1 MGNDRRS
8 TTMKVLAGVSA
19 ALLAAGPL
27 AAQGARALADAP
39 ADGSVSGTVVA
50 AASGSPL
57 AGAVVVL
64 EAAGGSSLI
73 TPTATAFYGRSL
85 SVVTGVSGAYR
96 FAGLGAGA
104 YRLLV
109 RHLGFRP
116 ATVDV
121 DLAPG
126 APFRVSVGLV
136 VSPIRL
142 EPIDAR
148 AITLDPYGRLRASA
162 DERRRGDLEAEAWR
176 DQRFLEGDAAV
187 LTYGDVVEAVTL
199 GETDLFRAA
208 QRLPGVSTRDD
219 FTAALWTRGAP
230 WGQTRVYFDGQPLFN
245 PVHAIGIFA
254 GVNPDA
260 VGAASFHPGVRSPS
274 IGEGAAGV
282 FDLHSRRSTRP
293 GMRGLAELSMVSAR
307 AAGEWGSP
315 GGRTGI
321 TLAARRS
328 YVDLATRLAESLGA
342 DSGTWI
348 PYSFYDVTGRF
359 DADLGAGYAVEAS
372 GLLEQDGVDGPVRNL
387 LRATHGRWGNVVG
400 RVTILAPLAAWRARH
415 SVGVSRFRGTVDPAL
430 SIPLASQPRDPA
442 FHGTTRNEV
451 SVVTL
456 ATEVTPGRTE
466 ASPAWSLGVQVAAQR
481 QQYSGQYPRPYP
493 VVVLPDI
500 LAMTERLGVVSLWG
514 ERRVALGS
522 RAALDVGLRV
532 DAHERVR
539 NAAPVGLAPK
549 VALRVTP
556 FGSRVTVTAAAA
568 RTWQYTQALAPAGPS
583 VGPDLY
589 LTDVWL
595 LAGDTIPALRA
606 DVGTLGVEAWLGGS
620 WTAAVNGYV
629 RHATGMAV
637 PEPGAGT
644 LTAQRPIFV
653 VADNRAHGFEVAVR
667 RLAGRWTATGSWSY
681 GVSSVE
687 ARSAMYP
694 VWYNYP
700 SPADRRHAFDAS
712 VMRRIGDALR
722 VGAAVTWASGAPFS
736 RFLLGQATCDSTLA
750 AFCSPADTAALY
762 IESPNAARTPAYAS
776 LDLLVDWSRTM
787 GAVRV
792 GAYLQ
797 VRNVL
802 GLANAVTY
810 TGSVRQCTPSPP
822 TLVSVGGGVCDRF
835 DRGVPLLPL
844 AGIRVAF

>member
-1 MGNDRRS
+1 MGNDRRRA
-8 TTMKVLAGVSA
+8 TMKFFAGIPA
-19 ALLAAGPL
+19 AMLCAAPL
-27 AAQGARALADAP
+27 AAQGARAASETPDA
-39 ADGSVSGTVVA
+39 GSVSGTVVA
-50 AASGSPL
+50 AATGSPL

-64 EAAGGSSLI
+64 EAVGGTALVV
-73 TPTATAFYGRSL
+73 PTSTAFYGRSL
-85 SVVTGVSGAYR
+85 SVVTGTAGTYR
-96 FAGLGAGA
+96 FAGLGPGE

-116 ATVDV
+116 AAVDV

-136 VSPIRL
+136 VHPIRL
-142 EPIDAR
+142 EPMDAR
-148 AITLDPYGRLRASA
+148 ALTPDPYGRLRSPAQ
-162 DERRRGDLEAEAWR
+162 ERRTGDLEAEAWR

-187 LTYGDVVEAVTL
+187 LTHADVVEAVTL
-199 GETDLFRAA
+199 GETDIFRAV
-208 QRLPGVSTRDD
+208 QRMPGVSTRDD
-219 FTAALWTRGAP
+219 YTAALWTRGAP

-245 PVHAIGIFA
+245 PVHAIGLFA

-260 VGAASFHPGVRSPS
+260 VGAASFHPGVRSPA

-282 FDLHSRRSTRP
+282 FDLRSRRSTRP

-328 YVDLATRLAESLGA
+328 YVDVATRLAESLGA

-348 PYSFYDVTGRF
+348 PYSFYDLTGRL
-359 DADLGAGYAVEAS
+359 DADLGRGYALEAS
-372 GLLEQDGVDGPVRNL
+372 GLVEQDGVDGPVRDL
-387 LRATHGRWGNVVG
+387 LRATEGRWGNRVG
-400 RVTILAPLAAWRARH
+400 RVSLLAPLGGWRARY
-415 SVGVSRFRGTVDPAL
+415 SIGTSAFDGSVDPA
-430 SIPLASQPRDPA
+430 SGSPTLAADRDPA
-442 FHGTTRNEV
+442 VHGTTRNSV
-451 SVVTL
+451 SVVT
-456 ATEVTPGRTE
+456 AAAEITPDNGGRG
-466 ASPAWSLGVQVAAQR
+466 PAWSFGLQLSGQR
-481 QQYSGQYPRPYP
+481 QHYSGQYPRPYP
-493 VVVLPDI
+493 VVVLPDTMVT
-500 LAMTERLGVVSLWG
+500 AEQLGVLSVWG
-514 ERRVALGS
+514 ERRFALGS
-522 RAALDVGLRV
+522 RAALEVGLRL
-532 DAHERVR
+532 DAHEPVL
-539 NAAPVGLAPK
+539 NAPPVGVAPK

-556 FGSRVTVTAAAA
+556 FGSRVTLTAAAA

-606 DVGTLGVEAWLGGS
+606 DVGTLGLEAWLGGNWVAS
-620 WTAAVNGYV
+620 ANAYL
-629 RHATGMAV
+629 RHGTGMAV
-637 PEPGAGT
+637 PEPGAGP

-653 VADNRAHGFEVAVR
+653 SADNRASGVEVAVR

-681 GVSSVE
+681 GVSSIE

-700 SPADRRHAFDAS
+700 SSADRRHAVDAS
-712 VMRRIGDALR
+712 VMRRFGDALR
-722 VGAAVTWASGAPFS
+722 VGAAFTWASGAPYS
-736 RFLLGQATCDSTLA
+736 RFLLGQAPCDSLA
-750 AFCSPADTAALY
+750 TVCSPADSAALY
-762 IESPNAARTPAYAS
+762 IESPNAERSPAYAS
-776 LDLLVDWSRTM
+776 LDLLVDWSRTL
-787 GAVRV
+787 GTVQV

-810 TGSVRQCTPSPP
+810 TGSVRQCTPAPP
-822 TLVSVGGGVCDRF
+822 TLVPVGGGVCDRF
-835 DRGVPLLPL
+835 DLGVPLLPL
-844 AGIRVAF
+844 AGVRVAF